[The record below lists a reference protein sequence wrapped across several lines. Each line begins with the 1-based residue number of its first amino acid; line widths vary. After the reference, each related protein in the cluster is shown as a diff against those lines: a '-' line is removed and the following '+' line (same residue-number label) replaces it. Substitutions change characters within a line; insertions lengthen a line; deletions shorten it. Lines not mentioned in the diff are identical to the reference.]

1 MTFVRDDIDIPGSNA
16 GSSPDHQRLHDKLT
30 TRRDENVSEK
40 HPVADDPQLCQPATK
55 IAKKKTKNVHS
66 TETLVTD
73 SMVEERL
80 IAMTQCFHNMRRMD
94 RGSLSLD

>member
-16 GSSPDHQRLHDKLT
+16 ASSPDHQRLHDKLT

-40 HPVADDPQLCQPATK
+40 HPVADDPQLCQPPVIPATK

-66 TETLVTD
+66 TDTSVT
-73 SMVEERL
+73 VWWKKGL
-80 IAMTQCFHNMRRMD
+80 
-94 RGSLSLD
+94 